1 MSITLEKFK
10 AAFREEDI
18 EGLIELGAPDDEY
31 DSEAEQTLAAV
42 RRLSE
47 HERTK
52 AAIVSIIAMIW
63 AKSFNRG
70 YEEITERMSAFEN
83 VALKLLQL

>member
-1 MSITLEKFK
+1 MSITLEKTKTAFK
-10 AAFREEDI
+10 EEDI

-42 RRLSE
+42 RRLSDD
-47 HERTK
+47 ERTK
-52 AAIVSIIAMIW
+52 ANITSIIALIW

-70 YEEITERMSAFEN
+70 SEEIAERMPAFEN
-83 VALKLLQL
+83 VALKLLQP